1 MNACQM
7 TEGAKE
13 QRRAYYRKWR
23 KENRNKVKEY
33 NRRYWEHK
41 ADSALKKHTAKEAN
55 RHE

>member
-1 MNACQM
+1 MNKKQIEEEAI
-7 TEGAKE
+7 E

-23 KENRNKVKEY
+23 KENRNKVREY

-41 ADSALKKHTAKEAN
+41 AESALRKHTAKEAS